1 MAGRIESISGK
12 VKGKMMTRFKSPLMA
27 AFTIALALSATTAGH
42 AQSAAPTQ
50 SERDDVTMVKQDD
63 PAMNAAI
70 AQAQK
75 TLPTFL
81 AILDKPAPGTDMIGF
96 KFPLGGWEYIWV
108 DNVKRD
114 GDFLTGTLAN
124 VPMQEKYQLGDAVKV
139 PFKDV
144 SDWAAFVDGKM
155 QGHYITRIFLKQVTP
170 EEAAAVK
177 EQFGW

>member
-1 MAGRIESISGK
+1 MI
-12 VKGKMMTRFKSPLMA
+12 RFKPFMTA
-27 AFTIALALSATTAGH
+27 IAITIALAVPAFTASHAQTTAPAQNTMP
-42 AQSAAPTQ
+42 AQSAASTQ
-50 SERDDVTMVKQDD
+50 SERDDVSMVQQDD

-70 AQAQK
+70 TEAQK
-75 TLPTFL
+75 TLPRFL

-96 KFPLGGWEYIWV
+96 KFPLGGWEHIWV

-114 GDFLTGTLAN
+114 GNFLTGTLAN
-124 VPMQEKYQLGDAVKV
+124 VPMQEEYQLGDAVKV

-155 QGHYITRIFLKQVTP
+155 QGHYTTRVLLKQVTP